1 MCLLHVPLGILSIVE
16 VTFPVCAVMARVT
29 IVTHQHTSTMQ
40 FSVHSAS
47 HRVQFSGLAVLSS
60 QLELQMPCS
69 LAVLPTTSVY
79 VAVRHNLCLLQRVL
93 ETWAVAQW

>member
-16 VTFPVCAVMARVT
+16 VTFPVGAVMARVT

-47 HRVQFSGLAVLSS
+47 HGSSFLVLLCCLHSWS
-60 QLELQMPCS
+60 LRC

-79 VAVRHNLCLLQRVL
+79 MAVRHNLCLLQRVL
-93 ETWAVAQW
+93 MTWAVAQW